1 MLRKLTRAYRY
12 LNQVTL
18 EPISLV
24 RTQRF
29 AKLVSGAAAVGMGP
43 AVLVMMVCLVACVG
57 RTATPQVVG
66 PNSTEVHRLE
76 TDIDRKTTAIAR
88 ALSSSGSRAMQDSL
102 SRFYQWVDA
111 YCGKAE
117 APKDPSGGNQRCIYD
132 EYFNY
137 LDHVPKSVY
146 SVGPWTVYETAVY
159 GLLWGATD
167 PPDQDLHRPPG
178 ELKLSVPHV
187 DAAPTPLSKQLS
199 WALTEQVHSLVSGW
213 AVEGRQLSLSVHV
226 ETINKCYA
234 TFGIEQSVY
243 TGGAHPNGYFQSFNW
258 NRTSDAPVNLA
269 DLFKPG
275 TDWNH
280 NLVTLYEKHV
290 RSGDGGIRPSIFEDQ
305 PFLTEESLER
315 SIDKE
320 TVVTDHGLKIVV
332 GGLAPAYGLILPG
345 IVLKWAELQPWL
357 APSAPCTQVDT
368 ASAQPNS
375 SIVADPLFANVSDAG
390 SHRGRNQIR

>member
-1 MLRKLTRAYRY
+1 
-12 LNQVTL
+12 
-18 EPISLV
+18 
-24 RTQRF
+24 
-29 AKLVSGAAAVGMGP
+29 
-43 AVLVMMVCLVACVG
+43 
-57 RTATPQVVG
+57 
-66 PNSTEVHRLE
+66 
-76 TDIDRKTTAIAR
+76 
-88 ALSSSGSRAMQDSL
+88 
-102 SRFYQWVDA
+102 
-111 YCGKAE
+111 
-117 APKDPSGGNQRCIYD
+117 
-132 EYFNY
+132 
-137 LDHVPKSVY
+137 
-146 SVGPWTVYETAVY
+146 
-159 GLLWGATD
+159 
-167 PPDQDLHRPPG
+167 
-178 ELKLSVPHV
+178 
-187 DAAPTPLSKQLS
+187 
-199 WALTEQVHSLVSGW
+199 
-213 AVEGRQLSLSVHV
+213 
-226 ETINKCYA
+226 
-234 TFGIEQSVY
+234 VY